1 MTEIKA
7 QVVEFDLLP
16 HPNADI
22 LSIAKIRN
30 KEWQCVVKTSDM
42 VGKSIGIYI
51 PIDALV
57 PTSKPEF
64 SFLADKSK
72 SDGTARI
79 KTIRLRQKISQG
91 LLINAPEGSVVG
103 DDFTEALGVT
113 RWEPAIPAM
122 LAGDMVREPGN
133 FQKYTSIENYK
144 NFPNVFTENDDV
156 VITEKCHG
164 CLRYDTRVKLATGDK
179 KTICEIKIG
188 DEVLGLDNNGNL
200 VPSKVLTIFK
210 HDKTND
216 WLNICITR
224 KNVGRGSGYN
234 TIKCTP
240 NHQFWIPAK
249 NTYVPASELKTGDFV
264 LTHRIDIEHTPVQE
278 QVILGTLLGDAHIS
292 LSLNLAKIEFG
303 HVTKDIEYFRLKQ
316 KVLGDIYYKDC
327 GEFISGYGSEMIRGS
342 TVSTASIRKK
352 FYDFVDGE
360 KKRVPEWVIN
370 ELTPL
375 ALAFW
380 YMDDGSLGHNDDQ
393 EDRASFAV
401 CNFTKEDCEILIRAL
416 KKFNINAIFYIS
428 HNKNNSKDHSRL
440 RLNAD
445 DAEKLFLIVA
455 PYIPPCMQRKLP
467 ERYRGHAGWIP
478 DGGKYKKKL
487 VEQEIVEIN
496 KLNNSAYKYDI
507 ETETHNFFANGV
519 LVHNSNSRFGLIND
533 GTNSLQYY
541 VGTHKTARDKNG
553 TNLYSK
559 ISQSLDIETKLR
571 LIVDDYKP
579 TIHFIIFGEI
589 YGSGVQDLRYDCEV
603 GEQKLRLF
611 DVLID
616 HQYQP
621 WVTVETIAKTIGI
634 ETVPVLYRGKYSITK
649 AMELREG
656 KTTLGGAHIRE
667 GIVVKS
673 DPEDYDPEIGRKIIK
688 FISDEYLLRK
698 NATDGH

>member
-16 HPNADI
+16 HPNADV

-144 NFPNVFTENDDV
+144 NFPNVFTENDNV

-164 CLRYDTRVKLATGDK
+164 
-179 KTICEIKIG
+179 
-188 DEVLGLDNNGNL
+188 
-200 VPSKVLTIFK
+200 S
-210 HDKTND
+210 
-216 WLNICITR
+216 
-224 KNVGRGSGYN
+224 
-234 TIKCTP
+234 
-240 NHQFWIPAK
+240 
-249 NTYVPASELKTGDFV
+249 
-264 LTHRIDIEHTPVQE
+264 
-278 QVILGTLLGDAHIS
+278 
-292 LSLNLAKIEFG
+292 
-303 HVTKDIEYFRLKQ
+303 
-316 KVLGDIYYKDC
+316 
-327 GEFISGYGSEMIRGS
+327 
-342 TVSTASIRKK
+342 
-352 FYDFVDGE
+352 
-360 KKRVPEWVIN
+360 
-370 ELTPL
+370 
-375 ALAFW
+375 
-380 YMDDGSLGHNDDQ
+380 
-393 EDRASFAV
+393 
-401 CNFTKEDCEILIRAL
+401 
-416 KKFNINAIFYIS
+416 NA
-428 HNKNNSKDHSRL
+428 
-440 RLNAD
+440 
-445 DAEKLFLIVA
+445 
-455 PYIPPCMQRKLP
+455 
-467 ERYRGHAGWIP
+467 
-478 DGGKYKKKL
+478 
-487 VEQEIVEIN
+487 
-496 KLNNSAYKYDI
+496 
-507 ETETHNFFANGV
+507 
-519 LVHNSNSRFGLIND
+519 RFGLIND

-634 ETVPVLYRGKYSITK
+634 ETVPVLYRGKYSVTK